1 MTVTRNCV
9 TVGRVIAA
17 VVDIAVS
24 SRHQLICIAMTVNQW
39 YRQRLLLDIQ
49 VIYDHLWERY
59 WEETGPIAFCFQSA
73 ISSFSVSCESYLG
86 WASEWVNTNCVT
98 QQSTALGPSFVLSF
112 INNAVVRMTIMYYFF
127 KMILKQKTLN
137 TMQYLQLRFKVML
150 MRNKGQEMGQI
161 F

>member
-1 MTVTRNCV
+1 VYLQEVDLYSYGSFCWNSWQTNRRNAIDSGSSEEQLHQDVCVWILHTESNNISEKNTLKYLSHFLTFISNCV
-9 TVGRVIAA
+9 
-17 VVDIAVS
+17 
-24 SRHQLICIAMTVNQW
+24 N
-39 YRQRLLLDIQ
+39 
-49 VIYDHLWERY
+49 
-59 WEETGPIAFCFQSA
+59 
-73 ISSFSVSCESYLG
+73 
-86 WASEWVNTNCVT
+86 